1 MDPVHPLQYVSNS
14 LGCAA
19 RVKSSFLTP
28 TIQSVPY
35 DDSSPNSKTY
45 VFPLS
50 LLKTCALKLTASPS
64 LLFFLGQIAF
74 VASSSHVILV
84 SSNSSMS
91 YNSQAF
97 PWLQD
102 RVHDEPERS
111 CPSKAPWLMKL
122 VSACCGVGIK
132 ESTAPWLERSGSDI

>member
-1 MDPVHPLQYVSNS
+1 MDPVHLLPYVSNS

-28 TIQSVPY
+28 TLQSVPY
-35 DDSSPNSKTY
+35 DDSSPNSKNY

-64 LLFFLGQIAF
+64 LLFFRGQTAF
-74 VASSSHVILV
+74 IASSSHVILV

-91 YNSQAF
+91 YNSQAI

-102 RVHDEPERS
+102 RVHDEPEGS
-111 CPSKAPWLMKL
+111 CPSKAP
-122 VSACCGVGIK
+122 
-132 ESTAPWLERSGSDI
+132 